1 MIKGYADKAAD
12 VFGNDAA
19 KASAA
24 LSDKRQYDNITK
36 NVRKSSELFCRLW
49 HINFVNLANAAYIA
63 VRGNPQNFGETR
75 LYSPNTVMRISP
87 KSVEVKD

>member
-1 MIKGYADKAAD
+1 MC
-12 VFGNDAA
+12 A
-19 KASAA
+19 KA
-24 LSDKRQYDNITK
+24 
-36 NVRKSSELFCRLW
+36 RKLFCRLW
-49 HINFVNLANAAYIA
+49 HINFVNLANAACIA